1 MYRYYNPN
9 PCGKAV
15 GDCVIRAVSKLEN
28 LTWEQAFIS
37 ICVFAYVQCDMPS
50 SNAVWAAYL
59 KSRGYRQYAV
69 PNNCPVCYTVK
80 DFCREHPQGSF
91 ILGTGT
97 HAIAVIDGDYYD
109 AWDSGDE
116 VIDRYFT
123 REW

>member
-15 GDCVIRAVSKLEN
+15 GDCVIRAVSKIEN
-28 LTWEQAFIS
+28 ISWEQAYIS
-37 ICVFAYVQCDMPS
+37 MCVFGYVQCDMPS

-59 KSRGYRQYAV
+59 KSRGYRQFAV
-69 PNNCPVCYTVK
+69 GNNCSLCYTVK
-80 DFCREHPQGSF
+80 DFCREHPEGSF

-97 HAIAVIDGDYYD
+97 HAIAVINGDYYD
-109 AWDSGDE
+109 AWDSGEE
-116 VIDRYFT
+116 VIDRFFT